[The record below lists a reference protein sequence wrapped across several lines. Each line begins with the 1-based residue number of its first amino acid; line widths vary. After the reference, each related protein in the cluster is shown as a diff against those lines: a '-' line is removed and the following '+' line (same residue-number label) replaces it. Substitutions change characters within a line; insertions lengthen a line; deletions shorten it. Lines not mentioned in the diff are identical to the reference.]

1 MSEALKYYSRNGVII
16 PQGVILFTIA
26 TFPISSICSFE
37 VAGTLW
43 GKCCAYLGRRF
54 LFFYRVGIYDE
65 PKGTYT
71 KYCLYIRVA
80 HISYDRRVFEIILHA
95 EAFSRNV
102 AAPRKRCCTF
112 LKSLPALA

>member
-71 KYCLYIRVA
+71 KYCLYFRVA
-80 HISYDRRVFEIILHA
+80 HISYDRRVFEI
-95 EAFSRNV
+95 
-102 AAPRKRCCTF
+102 
-112 LKSLPALA
+112 